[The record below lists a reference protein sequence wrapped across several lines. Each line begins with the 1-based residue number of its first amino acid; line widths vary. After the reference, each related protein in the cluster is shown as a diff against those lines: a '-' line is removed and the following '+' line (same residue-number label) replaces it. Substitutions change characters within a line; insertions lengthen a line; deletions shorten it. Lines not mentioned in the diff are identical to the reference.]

1 MSPPRRRGGD
11 PRTDPREGEDLASF
25 DSEDGLES
33 LPAVAA
39 VRGPLARAASGR
51 EGVAGVLDV
60 VGDMLSWR
68 VGALWVPESPEAAA
82 LRACCTWRARA
93 HPHIVF
99 ERITR
104 ELRLAAGEGLPGRVW
119 TGDATVS
126 ISDVAADANFPRH
139 DVAALEGLR
148 AAVAFPVRGRERR
161 HGVIE
166 FFSDRVRIPR
176 GSLLPAFARI
186 GRELG
191 AFLDDHPLSP
201 IEEAPPCTES

>member
-1 MSPPRRRGGD
+1 LD
-11 PRTDPREGEDLASF
+11 AEDV
-25 DSEDGLES
+25 LES

-39 VRGPLARAASGR
+39 VRGLLARAASGR
-51 EGVAGVLDV
+51 DGVAGALDV

-68 VGALWVPESPEAAA
+68 VGALWVPESPEAGAA
-82 LRACCTWRARA
+82 LRACCTWRARS
-93 HPHIVF
+93 HPHTDF

-104 ELRLAAGEGLPGRVW
+104 ELRLQAGEGLPGRVW
-119 TGDATVS
+119 TGDAPLS

-139 DVAALEGLR
+139 AVAALEGLH
-148 AAVAFPVRGRERR
+148 AAVAFPVPGRGRR
-161 HGVIE
+161 HGVVE
-166 FFSDRVRIPR
+166 FFSDRVRIPT

-201 IEEAPPCTES
+201 FDEAPPCTES